1 MLVAGGWHW
10 GETLSANDVLYRRAT
25 TACLSAIVLMQIVN
39 VQLCRSHRQ
48 SLVALPPFGNRLV
61 VAGMLLEIVLITLIG
76 YTAVGNRLFGTASIN
91 WRAWAIVLPF
101 AIGMLAAEEARK
113 GHRDLA
119 ESGRSGG

>member
-1 MLVAGGWHW
+1 
-10 GETLSANDVLYRRAT
+10 
-25 TACLSAIVLMQIVN
+25 MQIVN

-76 YTAVGNRLFGTASIN
+76 YTAVGNRLFGTASIS

-113 GHRDLA
+113 A
-119 ESGRSGG
+119 IVTWRSRAGQEDETRTPALPVAGGMQGQSH